1 MHDTGP
7 EQHIKHTTHGL
18 LRPGR
23 WLWARALG
31 WSIVLGIA
39 LWSTYKSVASVGIGL
54 GLGGT
59 GLPTMLGVLAALA
72 LYLLSVRLIEQR
84 TADELGVARLAPEL
98 AVGSALG
105 AALFAAVMAVLLATG
120 TYTLTGLTAA
130 APWLPLADS
139 AEGVAE
145 ELIFRGAIFRLLSSV
160 FGVWWALGLS
170 SGLFGAV
177 HVSKPGADLMAV
189 LGIILAGGIPLAA
202 LYVLTRRLWASI
214 GYHIGWNFTEAY
226 VFGAHV
232 SGTGF
237 GTSLYQVRPVP
248 GVDPIWSGG
257 AFGPEAS
264 VVTVVLGFLLGA
276 ALLAIMKRL
285 HVQRWDIGMHART
298 QDKN

>member
-1 MHDTGP
+1 MHDNGS
-7 EQHIKHTTHGL
+7 ERHIKRTTHGL

-23 WLWARALG
+23 WLWARALP

-39 LWSTYKSVASVGIGL
+39 LWITYKFVKGVGIRL

-59 GLPTMLGVLAALA
+59 GLPTTLGVLAALA
-72 LYLLSVRLIEQR
+72 LYVLSVRLIER
-84 TADELGVARLAPEL
+84 RRADELGLARLAPGL

-105 AALFAAVMAVLLATG
+105 AALFSAVMVVLLATG
-120 TYTLTGLTAA
+120 AYALSGPVAA
-130 APWLPLADS
+130 VPWLPLADS
-139 AEGVAE
+139 AEGVVE

-160 FGVWWALGLS
+160 FGMWGALGLS
-170 SGLFGAV
+170 SGLFGAL

-214 GYHIGWNFTEAY
+214 GYHVGWNFTEAY

-232 SGTGF
+232 SGSGPEA
-237 GTSLYQVRPVP
+237 SLYQVQPVP

-264 VVTVVLGFLLGA
+264 VVTVVLGFLLSA
-276 ALLAIMKRL
+276 ALLAVVKRFDL
-285 HVQRWDIGMHART
+285 QMRGAG
-298 QDKN
+298 